1 MAKKDKY
8 GLNVRQRKFAD
19 RYLLNGN
26 NAAEAYRYAYNPKAT
41 EVKSANLGCQTLA
54 RACVKLYIEMRQ
66 AEYQAKAEEKQQASV
81 EEIIEVCTRVL
92 RDEQGVVDGIE
103 EEESES
109 TMGAS
114 SSRKTKYL
122 SKRYAIDKLIQLF
135 GADKNASNS
144 QNNIIIEEVD

>member
-41 EVKSANLGCQTLA
+41 DAKSANYGSMIVHKNS
-54 RACVKLYIEMRQ
+54 VKQYIEMRQ

-144 QNNIIIEEVD
+144 QNNIIIEEID

>member
-26 NAAEAYRYAYNPKAT
+26 NAAEAYRYAYNPKAD
-41 EVKSANLGCQTLA
+41 EKKAAKFGYQQLQREGIK
-54 RACVKLYIEMRQ
+54 RYIEIKQ

>member
-26 NAAEAYRYAYNPKAT
+26 NAAEAYRYAYNPKALPNVAANKGSQFLKK
-41 EVKSANLGCQTLA
+41 EVIKG
-54 RACVKLYIEMRQ
+54 YIEMRQ

>member
-1 MAKKDKY
+1 M
-8 GLNVRQRKFAD
+8 
-19 RYLLNGN
+19 
-26 NAAEAYRYAYNPKAT
+26 
-41 EVKSANLGCQTLA
+41 
-54 RACVKLYIEMRQ
+54 
-66 AEYQAKAEEKQQASV
+66 

-92 RDEQGVVDGIE
+92 RDEQGVVDSIE